1 MTTTSSDTQSRT
13 RRTGLPWP
21 ALLALGTAVFI
32 TSLTE
37 TLPAGVLPGMS
48 ASLGTSSGAAGQA
61 VTVYAGG
68 TALTAI
74 PLATATAS
82 VPRKP
87 LLLGAMAVFL
97 VANTLTAAAPGYL
110 VLLAGR
116 FLAGVAAG
124 LAWAILA
131 GHARRIAP
139 AGMEGRAIAV
149 AMTGIPVALSLGVPA
164 GTLIGEQVGWR
175 AAFGAVSLVTLAVI
189 GWIGV
194 SVPGVG
200 QPVPGVGQPAT
211 EQADTATAQADT
223 SRSNPAPEPAK
234 SPLRQTLGVPG
245 VAPIMATVTAFVL
258 GHTMIYAYIAP
269 YLQHAGLGSAT
280 DAVLLVFGVACLVSI
295 WYVGR
300 HVDRRLRTLMVTGAV
315 LFTLATAA
323 LAVTTTHAIVWG
335 AAVLWG
341 LGWGGAPTLLQTAA
355 GQAGMRHSSAAA
367 DTAQAILVTL
377 WNAAMALGG
386 IVGGLLLQKSGVTA
400 VAVSAAALGAV
411 GLLVVAGA
419 RHHTFRDTHTTPRPT
434 PTRP

>member
-1 MTTTSSDTQSRT
+1 
-13 RRTGLPWP
+13 
-21 ALLALGTAVFI
+21 LALGTAVFI

-37 TLPAGVLPGMS
+37 TLPAGVLPDMS

-61 VTVYAGG
+61 VTVYAAG

-97 VANTLTAAAPGYL
+97 VANTLTAAAQGYI

-131 GHARRIAP
+131 GYARRIAP
-139 AGMEGRAIAV
+139 AGLEGRAIAV

-189 GWIGV
+189 GWISV

-200 QPVPGVGQPAT
+200 QPAI
-211 EQADTATAQADT
+211 EQADID
-223 SRSNPAPEPAK
+223 RSDPAPESAK
-234 SPLRQTLGVPG
+234 SPLRQTLAVPG
-245 VAPIMATVTAFVL
+245 VAAIMVTVTTFVL
-258 GHTMIYAYIAP
+258 GHTIIYSYIAP

-280 DAVLLVFGVACLVSI
+280 DAVLLAFGVACLVSI

-323 LAVTTTHAIVWG
+323 LAVTPTHTIVWV

-355 GQAGMRHSSAAA
+355 GQAGMRRSTAAA
-367 DTAQAILVTL
+367 DIAQAVLVTL
-377 WNAAMALGG
+377 WNSAMALGG
-386 IVGGLLLQKSGVTA
+386 IIGGLLLQSSGAAV

-411 GLLVVAGA
+411 SLLIVAGA
-419 RHHTFRDTHTTPRPT
+419 RHHAFPNTQATP
-434 PTRP
+434 

>member
-1 MTTTSSDTQSRT
+1 MTTTSSDTQSRA
-13 RRTGLPWP
+13 RRSGLPWS

-37 TLPAGVLPGMS
+37 TLPAGVLTEMS
-48 ASLGTSSGAAGQA
+48 ASLGTSSGATGQA
-61 VTVYAGG
+61 VTVYAAG

-82 VPRKP
+82 LPRKP

-97 VANTLTAAAPGYL
+97 VANTLTAAAPGYI

-131 GHARRIAP
+131 GYARRIAP

-175 AAFGAVSLVTLAVI
+175 AAFGAVSLATLAVI

-200 QPVPGVGQPAT
+200 QPAI
-211 EQADTATAQADT
+211 AQADT
-223 SRSNPAPEPAK
+223 DRSDPAPESSAN
-234 SPLRQTLGVPG
+234 SPLRQTLAVPG
-245 VAPIMATVTAFVL
+245 VVPIMVTVTTFVL
-258 GHTMIYAYIAP
+258 GHTIIYAYIAP

-280 DAVLLVFGVACLVSI
+280 DAVLLAFGVACLVSI

-300 HVDRRLRTLMVTGAV
+300 HVDRRLRTLTVTGAV

-323 LAVTTTHAIVWG
+323 LAVTTAHAVIWV

-367 DTAQAILVTL
+367 DTAQAVLVTL

-386 IVGGLLLQKSGVTA
+386 IIGGLLLQTSGATV

-411 GLLVVAGA
+411 SLLIVAGA
-419 RHHTFRDTHTTPRPT
+419 RHHAFRDTRATP
-434 PTRP
+434 

>member
-1 MTTTSSDTQSRT
+1 MTTTSSDTQSRK
-13 RRTGLPWP
+13 RQVGLPWS
-21 ALLALGTAVFI
+21 ALLALATAVFI

-37 TLPAGVLPGMS
+37 TLPAGVLPEMS
-48 ASLGTSSGAAGQA
+48 ASLGTSSGATGQA
-61 VTVYAGG
+61 VTVYAAG

-97 VANTLTAAAPGYL
+97 VANTLTAAAPGYI

-131 GHARRIAP
+131 GYARRIAP
-139 AGMEGRAIAV
+139 AGLEGRAIAV
-149 AMTGIPVALSLGVPA
+149 AMAGIPVALSLGVPA

-189 GWIGV
+189 GWISV

-200 QPVPGVGQPAT
+200 QPAI
-211 EQADTATAQADT
+211 EQADTN
-223 SRSNPAPEPAK
+223 RSDHAPESAK
-234 SPLRQTLGVPG
+234 SPLRQTLAVPG
-245 VAPIMATVTAFVL
+245 VAAIMVTVTTFVL
-258 GHTMIYAYIAP
+258 GHTIIYAYIAP

-280 DAVLLVFGVACLVSI
+280 DAVLLAFGVACLVSI
-295 WYVGR
+295 WYV
-300 HVDRRLRTLMVTGAV
+300 DRRLRALMVTGAV

-323 LAVTTTHAIVWG
+323 LAVTTTHSIVWV

-355 GQAGMRHSSAAA
+355 GQAGMRRSGAAA
-367 DTAQAILVTL
+367 DTAQAVLVTL

-386 IVGGLLLQKSGVTA
+386 IIGGLLLQSSGVNV

-411 GLLVVAGA
+411 SLLIVVGA
-419 RHHTFRDTHTTPRPT
+419 RHHAFRNTQATP
-434 PTRP
+434 

>member
-1 MTTTSSDTQSRT
+1 MTATSSDARSRT
-13 RRTGLPWP
+13 RQAGLPWS

-37 TLPAGVLPGMS
+37 TLPAGVLPDMS
-48 ASLGTSSGAAGQA
+48 ASLGTSSGATGQA
-61 VTVYAGG
+61 VTVYAAG

-82 VPRKP
+82 VRRKP

-97 VANTLTAAAPGYL
+97 VANTLTAAAPGYI

-131 GHARRIAP
+131 GYARRIAP
-139 AGMEGRAIAV
+139 ARLEGRAIAV

-175 AAFGAVSLVTLAVI
+175 AAFGVVSLVTLAVI

-200 QPVPGVGQPAT
+200 QRAV
-211 EQADTATAQADT
+211 EQAD
-223 SRSNPAPEPAK
+223 SNRPDSAPQPVK
-234 SPLRQTLGVPG
+234 SPLLQTLQVPG
-245 VAPIMATVTAFVL
+245 VAAIMVTVTTFVL
-258 GHTMIYAYIAP
+258 GHTILYAYIAP

-280 DAVLLVFGVACLVSI
+280 DAVLLVFGVACLVSV

-300 HVDRRLRTLMVTGAV
+300 HVDHRLRALMVTGAV

-355 GQAGMRHSSAAA
+355 GQAGLRRSSAAA
-367 DTAQAILVTL
+367 DTAQAVLVTL

-386 IVGGLLLQKSGVTA
+386 IVGGLLLQRSGATVVA
-400 VAVSAAALGAV
+400 VAAAALGALSV
-411 GLLVVAGA
+411 LIVAGA
-419 RHHTFRDTHTTPRPT
+419 RHHAFRTSQATP
-434 PTRP
+434 

>member
-1 MTTTSSDTQSRT
+1 MTTTSSDAQPRA
-13 RRTGLPWP
+13 RQAGLPWS

-37 TLPAGVLPGMS
+37 TLPAGVLPQMS
-48 ASLGTSSGAAGQA
+48 ASLGVSSGATGQA
-61 VTVYAGG
+61 VTVYAAG

-97 VANTLTAAAPGYL
+97 VANTLTAAAPGYA

-131 GHARRIAP
+131 GYARRIAP

-175 AAFGAVSLVTLAVI
+175 AAFGAVSLATLAVI
-189 GWIGV
+189 GWISV

-200 QPVPGVGQPAT
+200 QPAI
-211 EQADTATAQADT
+211 EIEKADIGRSDPT
-223 SRSNPAPEPAK
+223 SAPAPASAK
-234 SPLRQTLGVPG
+234 SPLRQTLAVPG
-245 VAPIMATVTAFVL
+245 VVAVMVTVTTFVL
-258 GHTMIYAYIAP
+258 GHTIIYAYVAP
-269 YLQHAGLGSAT
+269 YLAHAGLGSAT
-280 DAVLLVFGVACLVSI
+280 DAVLLAFGVACLVSI

-300 HVDRRLRTLMVTGAV
+300 HVDRRPRTLVITAAV

-323 LAVTTTHAIVWG
+323 LAAAALAVTATHLIVWVS
-335 AAVLWG
+335 AVLWG
-341 LGWGGAPTLLQTAA
+341 LGWGGVPTLLQTAA
-355 GQAGMRHSSAAA
+355 GQAGMRRGTAAA
-367 DTAQAILVTL
+367 DTAQAVLVTL

-386 IVGGLLLQKSGVTA
+386 IIGGLLLQSSGVTA

-411 GLLVVAGA
+411 SLLIVAGA
-419 RHHTFRDTHTTPRPT
+419 RRHAFPG
-434 PTRP
+434 TRVAR

>member
-82 VPRKP
+82 IPRKP

-200 QPVPGVGQPAT
+200 QPAT

-269 YLQHAGLGSAT
+269 YLQHPGSGRRPMRFS
-280 DAVLLVFGVACLVSI
+280 LSSVSRA
-295 WYVGR
+295 W
-300 HVDRRLRTLMVTGAV
+300 
-315 LFTLATAA
+315 
-323 LAVTTTHAIVWG
+323 
-335 AAVLWG
+335 
-341 LGWGGAPTLLQTAA
+341 
-355 GQAGMRHSSAAA
+355 
-367 DTAQAILVTL
+367 
-377 WNAAMALGG
+377 
-386 IVGGLLLQKSGVTA
+386 
-400 VAVSAAALGAV
+400 
-411 GLLVVAGA
+411 
-419 RHHTFRDTHTTPRPT
+419 
-434 PTRP
+434 

>member
-1 MTTTSSDTQSRT
+1 MTTTPSDPQSRT
-13 RRTGLPWP
+13 RQVGLPWS

-37 TLPAGVLPGMS
+37 TLPAGVLPEIS
-48 ASLGTSSGAAGQA
+48 ASLGTSSGATGQA
-61 VTVYAGG
+61 VTVYAAG

-97 VANTLTAAAPGYL
+97 VANTLTAVAPGYT
-110 VLLAGR
+110 VMLAGR

-131 GHARRIAP
+131 GYARRIAP
-139 AGMEGRAIAV
+139 AGLEGRAIAV

-189 GWIGV
+189 GWISV

-200 QPVPGVGQPAT
+200 QPAR
-211 EQADTATAQADT
+211 EKADAN
-223 SRSNPAPEPAK
+223 RSDLGRESAK
-234 SPLRQTLGVPG
+234 SPLRQTLAVPG
-245 VAPIMATVTAFVL
+245 VVAIMVTVTTFVL
-258 GHTMIYAYIAP
+258 GHTIMYAYIAP

-280 DAVLLVFGVACLVSI
+280 DAVLLVFGAACLVSI

-300 HVDRRLRTLMVTGAV
+300 HVDRRLRVLMVIGAL
-315 LFTLATAA
+315 LFTFATAA
-323 LAVTTTHAIVWG
+323 LAVTTTHAIVWV

-355 GQAGMRHSSAAA
+355 GQAGMRRSSAAA
-367 DTAQAILVTL
+367 DTAQAVLVTL
-377 WNAAMALGG
+377 WNAAMTLGG
-386 IVGGLLLQKSGVTA
+386 MIGGLLLQSSGVTA
-400 VAVSAAALGAV
+400 VAMSAAALGAV
-411 GLLVVAGA
+411 SLLIVGKCYSPSVLSSPVA
-419 RHHTFRDTHTTPRPT
+419 TTAHQSSQVCS
-434 PTRP
+434 

>member
-1 MTTTSSDTQSRT
+1 MTTTSSGTPSRT
-13 RRTGLPWP
+13 RQAGLPWS

-37 TLPAGVLPGMS
+37 TLPAGVLPEMS
-48 ASLGTSSGAAGQA
+48 ASLGTSSGATGQA
-61 VTVYAGG
+61 VTVYAAG
-68 TALTAI
+68 TASTAI

-97 VANTLTAAAPGYL
+97 VANTLTAAAPGYV

-131 GHARRIAP
+131 GYARRIAP
-139 AGMEGRAIAV
+139 AGSEGRAIAV

-189 GWIGV
+189 CWIGM
-194 SVPGVG
+194 SVPGVR
-200 QPVPGVGQPAT
+200 QAAV
-211 EQADTATAQADT
+211 EQTDTHGSDHAP
-223 SRSNPAPEPAK
+223 RSAK
-234 SPLRQTLGVPG
+234 SPLRQTLAVPG
-245 VAPIMATVTAFVL
+245 VAAIMATVTAFVL
-258 GHTMIYAYIAP
+258 GHTIIYAYIAP
-269 YLQHAGLGSAT
+269 YLEHAGLGSAT
-280 DAVLLVFGVACLVSI
+280 DAVLLAFGLACLASI

-300 HVDRRLRTLMVTGAV
+300 QVDRRQRTLMITGTV

-323 LAVTTTHAIVWG
+323 LAVTTAHAVVWV

-355 GQAGMRHSSAAA
+355 GQAGMRHSNAAA
-367 DTAQAILVTL
+367 DTAQAVLVTL

-386 IVGGLLLQKSGVTA
+386 IAGGLLLQHSGVTA
-400 VAVSAAALGAV
+400 VAVAATGLGTA

-419 RHHTFRDTHTTPRPT
+419 RHHAFRNTQAMR
-434 PTRP
+434 

>member
-1 MTTTSSDTQSRT
+1 MTTTSPDAQSPT
-13 RRTGLPWP
+13 RQVGLPWS

-48 ASLGTSSGAAGQA
+48 ASLGTSSGATGQA
-61 VTVYAGG
+61 VTVYAAG

-97 VANTLTAAAPGYL
+97 VANTLTAAAPGYI

-131 GHARRIAP
+131 GYARRIAP
-139 AGMEGRAIAV
+139 AGLEGRAIAV

-189 GWIGV
+189 GWIGL

-200 QPVPGVGQPAT
+200 QPAI
-211 EQADTATAQADT
+211 EKSDID
-223 SRSNPAPEPAK
+223 RSDPAPEAEK
-234 SPLRQTLGVPG
+234 SPLWQTLAVPG
-245 VAPIMATVTAFVL
+245 VAAIMVTVTTFVL
-258 GHTMIYAYIAP
+258 GHTIIYAYIAP

-280 DAVLLVFGVACLVSI
+280 DAVLLAFGVACLVSI

-300 HVDRRLRTLMVTGAV
+300 HVDRRPRTLMITGAV
-315 LFTLATAA
+315 LFTLATVA
-323 LAVTTTHAIVWG
+323 LAVTTTHTIVWI

-355 GQAGMRHSSAAA
+355 GQAGMRHSTTAA
-367 DTAQAILVTL
+367 DIAQAVLVTL
-377 WNAAMALGG
+377 WNTAMTLGG
-386 IVGGLLLQKSGVTA
+386 IIGGLLLQGSGVTV

-411 GLLVVAGA
+411 SLLIVAGA
-419 RHHTFRDTHTTPRPT
+419 RHHAFPNTQATP
-434 PTRP
+434 

>member
-1 MTTTSSDTQSRT
+1 MTTTSSDTQPRT
-13 RRTGLPWP
+13 RQVGLPWS

-37 TLPAGVLPGMS
+37 TLPAGVLPEMS
-48 ASLGTSSGAAGQA
+48 ASLGTSSGATGQA
-61 VTVYAGG
+61 VTVYAAG

-97 VANTLTAAAPGYL
+97 VANTLTAAAPAYV

-131 GHARRIAP
+131 GYARRIAP
-139 AGMEGRAIAV
+139 VGLEGRAIAV

-189 GWIGV
+189 GWISV
-194 SVPGVG
+194 SVPGVE
-200 QPVPGVGQPAT
+200 QPAI
-211 EQADTATAQADT
+211 EQADTN
-223 SRSNPAPEPAK
+223 RSDAPESAK
-234 SPLRQTLGVPG
+234 SSLRQTLAVPG
-245 VAPIMATVTAFVL
+245 VAAIMVTVTTFVL
-258 GHTMIYAYIAP
+258 GHTIIYAYIAP

-280 DAVLLVFGVACLVSI
+280 DAVLLAFGVACLMSI

-300 HVDRRLRTLMVTGAV
+300 HVDRRLRTLMVTGAA

-323 LAVTTTHAIVWG
+323 LAVTTTHAVIWV

-355 GQAGMRHSSAAA
+355 GQAGMRRSSTAA
-367 DTAQAILVTL
+367 DTAQAVLVTL

-386 IVGGLLLQKSGVTA
+386 IIGGLLLQSSGVTV
-400 VAVSAAALGAV
+400 VAVSAATLGAV
-411 GLLVVAGA
+411 SLLIVVWA
-419 RHHTFRDTHTTPRPT
+419 RHHAFRNTQDTP
-434 PTRP
+434 

>member
-1 MTTTSSDTQSRT
+1 MTLTPSRT
-13 RRTGLPWP
+13 GPRTRQAGLPWP

-37 TLPAGVLPGMS
+37 TLPAGVLPEIS
-48 ASLGTSSGAAGQA
+48 TALAVSSGATGQA
-61 VTVYAGG
+61 VTVYAAG

-74 PLATATAS
+74 PLAAATAT

-97 VANTLTAAAPGYL
+97 VANTLTAAAPEYL
-110 VLLAGR
+110 VLLAAR

-131 GHARRIAP
+131 GYARRIAP
-139 AGMEGRAIAV
+139 AGLEGRAIAV

-164 GTLIGEQVGWR
+164 GTLIGQHMGWR
-175 AAFGAVSLVTLAVI
+175 TAFAAVCLVTLAVI
-189 GWIGV
+189 GWIIV
-194 SVPGVG
+194 SVPGVDRPALD
-200 QPVPGVGQPAT
+200 QP
-211 EQADTATAQADT
+211 DTAAEA
-223 SRSNPAPEPAK
+223 APESARAT
-234 SPLRQTLGVPG
+234 LRQTLAVPG
-245 VAPIMATVTAFVL
+245 VAAIMVTVVSFVL
-258 GHTMIYAYIAP
+258 GHTIIYAYIAP
-269 YLQHAGLGSAT
+269 YLQHAGLGSSTGA
-280 DAVLLVFGVACLVSI
+280 LLLAFGVACLASI

-300 HVDRRLRTLMVTGAV
+300 HVDRRPRILVVTAAV

-323 LAVTTTHAIVWG
+323 FAVTTAHPVILG

-355 GQAGMRHSSAAA
+355 GHAGMQRGTATA

-386 IVGGLLLQKSGVTA
+386 ITGGLLLQGSGPTM
-400 VAVSAAALGAV
+400 VAASATALGTV
-411 GLLVVAGA
+411 SLLIVAGA
-419 RHHTFRDTHTTPRPT
+419 RRHAFPGR
-434 PTRP
+434 

>member
-1 MTTTSSDTQSRT
+1 MTTTSSDTHSRT
-13 RRTGLPWP
+13 RPVGLPWS

-37 TLPAGVLPGMS
+37 TLPAGVLPEMS
-48 ASLGTSSGAAGQA
+48 VSLDTSSGATGQA
-61 VTVYAGG
+61 VTVYAAG

-97 VANTLTAAAPGYL
+97 VANTLTAAAPGYV
-110 VLLAGR
+110 VLLTGR
-116 FLAGVAAG
+116 FLAGIAAG

-131 GHARRIAP
+131 GCARRIAP
-139 AGMEGRAIAV
+139 AGLEGRAIAV
-149 AMTGIPVALSLGVPA
+149 VMTGIPVALSLGVPA

-175 AAFGAVSLVTLAVI
+175 AAFGAVSLVTLAAI

-200 QPVPGVGQPAT
+200 QPAVERAGNHRP
-211 EQADTATAQADT
+211 E
-223 SRSNPAPEPAK
+223 PAPGSAK
-234 SPLRQTLGVPG
+234 SPLRQTLAVPG
-245 VAPIMATVTAFVL
+245 VAPIMVTVATFVL
-258 GHTMIYAYIAP
+258 GHTIIYAYVAP

-280 DAVLLVFGVACLVSI
+280 DAVLLGFGAACLVSI

-300 HVDRRLRTLMVTGAV
+300 HVDRRPRTLMVTGAV
-315 LFTLATAA
+315 LFTLATAG
-323 LAVTTTHAIVWG
+323 LAVTTAHAIVWVG
-335 AAVLWG
+335 AVLWG

-367 DTAQAILVTL
+367 DTAQAVLVTL

-386 IVGGLLLQKSGVTA
+386 IIGGLLLQKSGVTV

-411 GLLVVAGA
+411 SLLIVAGA
-419 RHHTFRDTHTTPRPT
+419 RQHAFRNAQA
-434 PTRP
+434 TR